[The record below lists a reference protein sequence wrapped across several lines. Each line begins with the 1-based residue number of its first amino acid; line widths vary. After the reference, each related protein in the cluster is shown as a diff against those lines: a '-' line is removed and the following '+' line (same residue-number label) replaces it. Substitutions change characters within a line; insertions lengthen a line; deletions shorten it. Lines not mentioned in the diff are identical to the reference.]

1 MNNEMTAGTEV
12 AKPVSGLVSGDRY
25 LSMPDLKVNAAR
37 AASAL
42 HSVGVWRGDT
52 IALLLRNDFAFFEA
66 TQGAAALGATTVPL
80 NWHMTANE
88 IAYVL
93 EDCDAKVVIG
103 HADLLSE
110 SVLTVC
116 NGREVIAVET
126 SPEILE
132 AYQISSTLRHAPG
145 AIPEWYSWIGAHK
158 AWSEPTMTPTSPMFY
173 TSGTSGM
180 PKGVRRQAVS
190 PEVAQ
195 RAAARSAEAWGLT
208 GSGVISIM
216 TGPLYHS
223 APNAYGM
230 TVLRKGGLLIL
241 QPRFDP
247 KRMLGLIEAYQVTH
261 LHMVPTM
268 FVRLLGAQQDSGPP
282 FSAESLQYV
291 VHGAA
296 PCPESVKAQMIDWWG
311 PIIHEYYA
319 MTETGI
325 ITTSD
330 SESWLN
336 HRGTVGRAVD
346 GVEVRIMGDDGA
358 FVASGTAG
366 QICVRSE
373 TTPFVSYHR
382 ASEKTE
388 ALRHGDYI
396 LTGDIGYLNEQGFLF
411 ILDRMSDMVISG
423 GVNIYPFEI
432 ERAMMAMP
440 EINDC
445 AVFGVPDPEYGEKLV
460 ACIDSTAEL
469 DAADITSDLGQH
481 LAKYKIPRE
490 FYFDIPLPREDSGKI
505 KKRLLRDTFIQQTH
519 RASGDDGRF

>member
-1 MNNEMTAGTEV
+1 MNNEMTADTEV
-12 AKPVSGLVSGDRY
+12 AMPTSGIVSGDRY
-25 LSMPDLKVNAAR
+25 LSLPDLRANAAK

-126 SPEILE
+126 SLEILE
-132 AYQISSTLRHAPG
+132 AYQISSTLRRAPG
-145 AIPEWYSWIGAHK
+145 AVPEWYSWIGAHK
-158 AWSEPTMTPTSPMFY
+158 EWSEPAVTPTSPMFY

-180 PKGVRRQAVS
+180 PKGVRRQAVA

-208 GSGVISIM
+208 DSGIISIM

-247 KRMLGLIEAYQVTH
+247 KDMLGLIETYGVTH

-268 FVRLLGAQQDSGPP
+268 FVRLLKAAKDNEQSYNTQ
-282 FSAESLQYV
+282 SLQYV

-296 PCPESVKAQMIDWWG
+296 PCAESIKEQMIAWWG

-330 SESWLN
+330 SKGWLS
-336 HRGTVGRAVD
+336 HKGTVGQAVE
-346 GVEVRIMGDDGA
+346 GIEVKIMGDDGA
-358 FVASGTAG
+358 FATPGTVG

-373 TTPFVSYHR
+373 TTPFVSYHQ

-432 ERAMMAMP
+432 ERVMISMP
-440 EINDC
+440 EIKDC

-460 ACIDSTAEL
+460 ACVESATEIDA
-469 DAADITSDLGQH
+469 SDVKSLLGQH
-481 LAKYKIPRE
+481 LAKFKIPRE
-490 FYFDIPLPREDSGKI
+490 FYFDVPLPREDSGKI
-505 KKRLLRDTFIQQTH
+505 KKRLLRDTFLQNTH
-519 RASGDDGRF
+519 